1 MGNKM
6 TAIVLTGAIA
16 LTLAACGNQERE
28 QGLAAATR
36 EKEAAAATAEAS
48 SYKSMFSSSV
58 FLGDSITGGLS
69 FHGVLDDKNVMGN
82 SGATAMFA
90 LEYVDD
96 LAGRNPKHVFIQL
109 GSCDL
114 LWPTDNPK
122 QFSLTNYAK
131 LIGTIKEKLPKAKI
145 TILSVTP
152 VTAEAEKSE
161 PRYKNIA
168 DYNQGLKELAAKEK
182 VDYTDVSPIFTAHPD
197 LHDKDGVHMKAEYYT
212 QLLKLLQ
219 DQVK

>member
-1 MGNKM
+1 MGNKL
-6 TAIVLTGAIA
+6 TAIVLAGAIA

-36 EKEAAAATAEAS
+36 EKEAAATTESS

-58 FLGDSITGGLS
+58 FLGDSITEGLS
-69 FHGVLDDKNVMGN
+69 FHGVLDDKNVMGKA
-82 SGATAMFA
+82 GATAMFA
-90 LEYVDD
+90 LEDVDD

-109 GSCDL
+109 GSDDL

-131 LIGTIKEKLPKAKI
+131 LIGKIKEKLPKAKI
-145 TILSVTP
+145 TIMSVTP

-182 VDYTDVSPIFTAHPD
+182 VDYTDVSPIFTARLD
-197 LHDKDGVHMKAEYYT
+197 LHDTDGIHMKAEYYT

>member
-1 MGNKM
+1 MVNKW

-16 LTLAACGNQERE
+16 FTLAACGNEERE

-36 EKEAAAATAEAS
+36 DKEAAAATAET
-48 SYKSMFSSSV
+48 SYKSMYSSSV
-58 FLGDSITGGLS
+58 FLGDSITEGLS
-69 FHGVLDDKNVMGN
+69 FHGMLDDKNVMGKA
-82 SGATAMFA
+82 GATAMFA
-90 LEYVDD
+90 LEDVDD

-109 GSCDL
+109 GSDDL

-122 QFSLTNYAK
+122 QFSLANYAK
-131 LIGTIKEKLPKAKI
+131 LIEKIKEKLPKAKI

-182 VDYTDVSPIFTAHPD
+182 VGFTDVSPIFAAHPD
-197 LHDKDGVHMKAEYYT
+197 LHDTDGIHMKAEYYT

-219 DQVK
+219 DHVK

>member
-1 MGNKM
+1 MVNKW

-36 EKEAAAATAEAS
+36 DKEAAAATAEAS
-48 SYKSMFSSSV
+48 YKSIYSSSV
-58 FLGDSITGGLS
+58 FLGDSITEGLS
-69 FHGVLDDKNVMGN
+69 FHEMLDDKNVMGKA
-82 SGATAMFA
+82 GATAMFA
-90 LEYVDD
+90 LEDVDD

-109 GSCDL
+109 GSDDL

-131 LIGTIKEKLPKAKI
+131 LIGKIKEKLPKAKI

-152 VTAEAEKSE
+152 VTVEAEKSE

-168 DYNQGLKELAAKEK
+168 DYNQGLRELAAKEK
-182 VDYTDVSPIFTAHPD
+182 VDYTDLSPIFTAHPD
-197 LHDKDGVHMKAEYYT
+197 LHDTDGIHMKAEYYT